1 LQNPAAC
8 LVINDREGH
17 QWKSE
22 LVRLRDDPNLRM
34 QLSINAVEAGNR
46 DFEPTAIR
54 TKFQKIITQV
64 ASIS

>member
-22 LVRLRDDPNLRM
+22 LARLKDDPNLRT
-34 QLSINAVEAGNR
+34 QLSMNAVEAGNR

-54 TKFQKIITQV
+54 AKFQKIITQV
-64 ASIS
+64 AGIS